1 MQNFIQIPQK
11 MKTGVQNVTK
21 SVKDTLPFWPETN
34 IKYFL
39 SRTLDN
45 CTPEEEALPTYMSG
59 GRQAAMSHHY
69 FPCRTTTFDSSG
81 SLNTFH
87 IFTQGYPSK
96 LKCILWCV
104 IFNIDIALKNKPFLR
119 KMRI

>member
-1 MQNFIQIPQK
+1 MKKEGKNIFFHIFFILLKTNTNYAHMQNFFQIPQK

-69 FPCRTTTFDSSG
+69 FPFQAT
-81 SLNTFH
+81 
-87 IFTQGYPSK
+87 Y
-96 LKCILWCV
+96 
-104 IFNIDIALKNKPFLR
+104 
-119 KMRI
+119 